1 VHASTDEQLA
11 PIFFMDLQ
19 KRSKQTCS
27 IVHYLKTLKERTI
40 SMPLD
45 KDQLL
50 STIYKVHH
58 MENLQSYIPNAFYRK
73 YSKKNCAPN
82 FL

>member
-45 KDQLL
+45 KAQLL
-50 STIYKVHH
+50 STIFQK
-58 MENLQSYIPNAFYRK
+58 L
-73 YSKKNCAPN
+73 
-82 FL
+82 